1 MKTLNELLEIF
12 TLKKIDE
19 NRFEGQNYQTPWGR
33 VFGGQVLAQALH
45 AAYRTV
51 PKDRFANSM
60 HGYFILGGNLEI
72 PITYEVD
79 IIRNG
84 NSFTTRRVVAFQRG
98 RAIFNMSA
106 SFQLKQKGVEHQ
118 IPMPN
123 LIPPQK
129 LISDLEQL
137 EEIQEIDPDRYNKFK
152 KVKPEAIEFRPVEK
166 LNLIKEVDS
175 LPESN
180 FWFRS
185 REKTKFGIDLQHQ
198 LLAYIS
204 DFWLLR
210 TASLPHRKKLS
221 KTKTF
226 FASIDH
232 AIWFHRDFKMED
244 WHLYSMQSPS
254 ASNSRGFSTG
264 SIFNKDGVLVAST
277 AQEGLMRQAS
287 K

>member
-1 MKTLNELLEIF
+1 
-12 TLKKIDE
+12 
-19 NRFEGQNYQTPWGR
+19 
-33 VFGGQVLAQALH
+33 
-45 AAYRTV
+45 
-51 PKDRFANSM
+51 
-60 HGYFILGGNLEI
+60 
-72 PITYEVD
+72 
-79 IIRNG
+79 
-84 NSFTTRRVVAFQRG
+84 
-98 RAIFNMSA
+98 MSA

-137 EEIQEIDPDRYNKFK
+137 EEMQEIDPDRYNKFK

-185 REKTKFGIDLQHQ
+185 KEKTKFGIDLQHQ

-210 TASLPHRKKLS
+210 TASLPLSLPHKIFTLFPFLISLITIPQVLKKL
-221 KTKTF
+221 F
-226 FASIDH
+226 
-232 AIWFHRDFKMED
+232 
-244 WHLYSMQSPS
+244 
-254 ASNSRGFSTG
+254 
-264 SIFNKDGVLVAST
+264 
-277 AQEGLMRQAS
+277 
-287 K
+287 